1 MKEFPYFL
9 KEISDFRHFQCD
21 FNHSNLRCA
30 GISIPAHLRCAG
42 IPIPAHLRCAGIPI
56 PAHPRC
62 AGISIPA
69 HLRCARYENATPPD
83 FASLEQKYC

>member
-21 FNHSNLRCA
+21 FHHSNLRCA
-30 GISIPAHLRCAG
+30 GISIPAH
-42 IPIPAHLRCAGIPI
+42 PRCAGIPI

-62 AGISIPA
+62 ARIPIPA

>member
-21 FNHSNLRCA
+21 FHHSNLRCA
-30 GISIPAHLRCAG
+30 GIS
-42 IPIPAHLRCAGIPI
+42 I